1 MKKMSLATLLLVA
14 ATVLGATVLREP
26 VADAASAVL
35 QVNIVGPVD
44 GDGNVK
50 VHEQGTASVE
60 GTVAARSAP
69 PTSPW
74 RSVSGPGVHEG
85 IVTVIGPSDS
95 PINLTSLTVSGF
107 PGTDEG
113 QVTLS
118 ELFVAEDATDCSI
131 GSGGSA
137 IWSTDRLSAPM
148 SAAFPTPIQVS
159 PRPGTKACIRA
170 SANTGFAAIVAAS
183 GFFGD

>member
-1 MKKMSLATLLLVA
+1 MKKMSLAALLLVA

-69 PTSPW
+69 ATSPW
-74 RSVSGPGVHEG
+74 RSVSGPACTKGL
-85 IVTVIGPSDS
+85 S
-95 PINLTSLTVSGF
+95 P
-107 PGTDEG
+107 
-113 QVTLS
+113 
-118 ELFVAEDATDCSI
+118 
-131 GSGGSA
+131 
-137 IWSTDRLSAPM
+137 
-148 SAAFPTPIQVS
+148 
-159 PRPGTKACIRA
+159 
-170 SANTGFAAIVAAS
+170 
-183 GFFGD
+183 